1 MEPDKVHLRH
11 CMLYEFKQ
19 GKNASQAAQSI
30 CNVYGICVLTARTVQ
45 NWFDRFRDGN
55 FTLEDDDRSGRPVE
69 LETDELEALLEE
81 DPRQSTREL
90 GNRLGVDQG
99 KINKLGQW
107 VPLKL

>member
-30 CNVYGICVLTARTVQ
+30 CNVYGIGVLTARTVQ
-45 NWFDRFRDGN
+45 NWFARFRDGN

-69 LETDELEALLEE
+69 LETDELEAF
-81 DPRQSTREL
+81 Q
-90 GNRLGVDQG
+90 RLTTCMSHLARGSW
-99 KINKLGQW
+99 KIINIL
-107 VPLKL
+107 PYYFITILK